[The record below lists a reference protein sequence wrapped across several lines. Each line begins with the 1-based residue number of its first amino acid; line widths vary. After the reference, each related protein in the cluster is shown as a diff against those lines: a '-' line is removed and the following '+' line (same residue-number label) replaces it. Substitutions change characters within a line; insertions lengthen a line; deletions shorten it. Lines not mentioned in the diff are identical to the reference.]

1 MKRITRALL
10 LSALALALLAVA
22 APPSGAAG
30 NGAAVERPYSAT
42 STGTSVTGECDLTGS
57 PIVVCP
63 QDSSSEVIG
72 THVGRGTS
80 TVSGTTTLDFSEA
93 CLGRDGL
100 PGVPVTTEQQGT
112 IVAADGSELYIDTE
126 VTSCFVDFGLG
137 LDVSGTTTIVGGSG
151 RFEGASGSYSL
162 VGSVDDEVAVSQSTG
177 TITY

>member
-1 MKRITRALL
+1 MRRFTKALL
-10 LSALALALLAVA
+10 FGVLALAMLAVA
-22 APPSGAAG
+22 APPSGAAS
-30 NGAAVERPYSAT
+30 NGAAVERPYEAT
-42 STGTSVTGECDLTGS
+42 STGTSVVGECDVSGF

-63 QDSSSEVIG
+63 QDSVSEVVG

-80 TVSGTTTLDFSEA
+80 TVSGTSTLDFSQA
-93 CLGRDGL
+93 CLGREDA
-100 PGVPVTTEQQGT
+100 PGIRVTTEQQGT
-112 IVAADGSELYIDTE
+112 IVAADGSELVIDTE

-162 VGSVDDEVAVSQSTG
+162 VGSVDDEVAVSRSTG